1 MASLSLRARK
11 IDVFIVGIGELSDS
25 YPNYKYKHE
34 LITKSETFLS
44 EDKIFSLGSVGFW
57 NMAKSSAT
65 SKFVM
70 AIKFIWFSF
79 CGFCLSLTKR
89 TKTIYVFYPSIIIS
103 LFFCLVPRA
112 LCPKIVLDAFISI
125 YDTTVIDRRVVA
137 KESVFA
143 KLIFRLEQLSFWR
156 ADTVIVDTEL
166 NAEYYAKLYGLERSK
181 FVVVP
186 LSIPKLGV
194 VNTAATNNSPDL
206 NVFFFGTFVPLHGVS
221 TIIEAAKTVMVLDSR
236 HSDGKVKITIVGD
249 GQDGQLLEDALKDG
263 LDNVKWIRTHCNS
276 SQLAQLISDN
286 DLMLGVF
293 AENDKTRRVVPY
305 KHYYYLCIGKP
316 IVTARTPAIEL
327 LDNQPEISPFLFIA
341 PGSANELAEVLLKQK
356 LDKANLKARETA
368 AQSTFDEHLSIAV
381 IEKKLR
387 LIFC

>member
-25 YPNYKYKHE
+25 YPNNKYKHE
-34 LITKSETFLS
+34 LITKSDIFLS
-44 EDKIFSLGSVGFW
+44 EDKVYSLGAGGFW
-57 NMAKSSAT
+57 NMAKSSGRA
-65 SKFVM
+65 KFVM

-79 CGFCLSLTKR
+79 CGFCLSLTKS
-89 TKTIYVFYPSIIIS
+89 TKAIYIFYPSIIIS

-112 LCPKIVLDAFISI
+112 LCPKLVLDAFISI

-137 KESVFA
+137 RKSMLA

-156 ADTVIVDTEL
+156 ADTVIVDTES
-166 NAEYYAKLYGLERSK
+166 NAEYYAKLFGLERSK
-181 FVVVP
+181 FIAVP
-186 LSIPKLGV
+186 LSIPKLSAV
-194 VNTAATNNSPDL
+194 SKAEVNDSPNL
-206 NVFFFGTFVPLHGVS
+206 NVFFFGTFVPLHGIS
-221 TIIEAAKTVMVLDSR
+221 TIIEAAKIVMASDSL

-249 GQDGQLLEDALKDG
+249 GQDGQLLEDALREG
-263 LDNVKWIRTHCNS
+263 LDNVKWIRTHCS
-276 SQLAQLISDN
+276 SSELAQLISEN

-305 KHYYYLCIGKP
+305 KHYYYLCMGKP
-316 IVTARTPAIEL
+316 ILTARTPAIEL
-327 LDNQPEISPFLFIA
+327 LDKPSTISPFLYVA
-341 PGSANELAEVLLKQK
+341 PGSATQLAEVLLKQK
-356 LDKANLKARETA
+356 FDKAELKAREA
-368 AQSTFDEHLSIAV
+368 PAKSMFDEYLSQAV